1 MKEIF
6 ASMKDISIGSLS
18 LSTLLSAVMVLIIC
32 CVAIRISMKLLTT
45 AMGRTRLDPAI
56 KGFVCTVTRVLL
68 WALAI
73 IITADSLGIPT
84 TSLVAVLSVAGL
96 ALSLSV
102 QNIMT
107 NLFSGITL
115 LITHPFG
122 ADDFVSIGSNQ
133 GTVKSV
139 GLFYTVIDTVDN
151 KTVSIPN
158 GDVTAGSV
166 TNFSHEPTRRVDITF
181 SASYD
186 SSTES
191 VHEAIMDAISQD
203 GRILPDPAP
212 FVAISGYG
220 DSSISYVTRVWCA
233 NADYW
238 GVYFALNE
246 RVRECFEKYGVE
258 MTYNHVNVHMVSDSA
273 KQAIHD

>member
-1 MKEIF
+1 MKELF

-32 CVAIRISMKLLTT
+32 CVAIRITMKLLTT
-45 AMGRTRLDPAI
+45 AMGRTHLDPAI

-122 ADDFVSIGSNQ
+122 AGDFVSVGSNQ

-139 GLFYTVIDTVDN
+139 GLFYTVMDTPDN

-158 GDVTAGSV
+158 GDITAGSV
-166 TNFSHEPTRRVDITF
+166 TNFSREATRRVDMTF

-186 SSTES
+186 SPTES
-191 VHEAIMDAISQD
+191 VHRAIMDAISQD
-203 GRILPDPAP
+203 ERILPDPAP
-212 FVAISGYG
+212 FTAISVYG
-220 DSSISYVTRVWCA
+220 DSSITYAVRVWCA

-238 GVYFALNE
+238 NVYFALNE
-246 RVRECFEKYGVE
+246 RVRECFEKYGVQ
-258 MTYNHVNVHMVSDSA
+258 MSYNHLNVHIVSDGA